1 MEDLELMRSLRLR
14 EDDAIETLYD
24 LYGADVY
31 SLLSKMK
38 GGDPSELTVKT
49 FEAFAQSISEYDP
62 KSQTLWAALMGHAR
76 RVNRKHSLSLDRSI
90 SVEVDEKL
98 VDKSILKP
106 VYSEIVDKTYL
117 KGMAL
122 SQVAKSLNI
131 PESTVR
137 TRFRL
142 AINSLK
148 NKYDSDSGRFLSV
161 FLIVQLFFI

>member
-62 KSQTLWAALMGHAR
+62 KSQTLWGALMGHAR
-76 RVNRKHSLSLDRSI
+76 RVNRKHSLSLDLSLIHI
-90 SVEVDEKL
+90 SE
-98 VDKSILKP
+98 P
-106 VYSEIVDKTYL
+106 
-117 KGMAL
+117 
-122 SQVAKSLNI
+122 
-131 PESTVR
+131 
-137 TRFRL
+137 TRP
-142 AINSLK
+142 
-148 NKYDSDSGRFLSV
+148 Y
-161 FLIVQLFFI
+161 